1 MCNKSF
7 EGILNSAVCPA
18 NFEEHA
24 YHEIETVIAYAQ
36 HAFFVHNAYNV
47 QDARFANL
55 TPAKYKTIMNRAMDN
70 IEQAMMTAFEQAT
83 SEIHD
88 ACGEEA

>member
-7 EGILNSAVCPA
+7 AGILNSAVCPA

-36 HAFFVHNAYNV
+36 HAFFVQNAYNPH
-47 QDARFANL
+47 DDRFANL
-55 TPAKYKTIMNRAMDN
+55 SPAKYKQVMNRAMEL
-70 IEQAMMTAFEQAT
+70 IERDMMTAFEQAT
-83 SEIHD
+83 SEIQD
-88 ACGEEA
+88 ACNDKG